1 MLLLT
6 WCDCTLRLEGM
17 EYLSELD
24 MTNLGY
30 TEKRIS
36 SIRKRRSQCVRCF
49 VRRFGGGCACCT
61 SALRFCLSRGGKF
74 WKQDLYEKDI
84 TLYLVNVKSTV
95 SNRLDTTDEVSVAV
109 DLAASPELAQLMVGA
124 RSMSLQDG
132 DLPAPALGSA
142 KPSKRVRGKNAEGA
156 ESSPD
161 KPKASA
167 SQLKSA
173 RGVGVADR
181 GSHKKDLVRFIG
193 AAAGLQVEMSNV
205 PFTAE
210 YQPQT

>member
-1 MLLLT
+1 MHI
-6 WCDCTLRLEGM
+6 
-17 EYLSELD
+17 Y
-24 MTNLGY
+24 
-30 TEKRIS
+30 
-36 SIRKRRSQCVRCF
+36 
-49 VRRFGGGCACCT
+49 
-61 SALRFCLSRGGKF
+61 ALRYCLSRGGEF
-74 WKQDLYEKDI
+74 WKQETNKKDS

-109 DLAASPELAQLMVGA
+109 DLEASPELAQLMAGA

-132 DLPAPALGSA
+132 DLPAPALGNP
-142 KPSKRVRGKNAEGA
+142 KPPKRARGKNAEGA

>member
-1 MLLLT
+1 
-6 WCDCTLRLEGM
+6 M
-17 EYLSELD
+17 EYLSEID

-109 DLAASPELAQLMVGA
+109 DLAASPELAQLMAGA

-132 DLPAPALGSA
+132 DLPAPALPPANARTA
-142 KPSKRVRGKNAEGA
+142 KRARGKNAEGA

-161 KPKASA
+161 KPKASV
-167 SQLKSA
+167 SQVKAA

-193 AAAGLQVEMSNV
+193 AAAGLKVEMANV

-210 YQPQT
+210 SQPQT